1 MKNIN
6 KTEKGAGFL
15 NRLILPVL
23 AIWACLLTTSPAFG
37 EQQTAVKDFRGKT
50 VMVPAE
56 INRVIT
62 ISDGLVEGVMT
73 RLGEAHKIVAI
84 GSECIPKAWSCD
96 IPHKNGSSFAFKDG
110 MNTVT
115 YLNPNFKDLP
125 LVAKYGV
132 GFSYERVAEL
142 SPDLIIIRTGS
153 CTLSQGKD
161 ILDKTIGL
169 LEALGIPLVVLQ
181 GPNATS
187 NPCIESISREIQ
199 IIGQV
204 FQKEDQ
210 ALALAG
216 YLESCVEMVRK
227 RTADLTAGQE
237 KRLLLLGLSPKAR
250 TQGGAGHVK
259 GVDTLQT
266 FLLEEVIRAQNAYT
280 GAGAWNIL
288 NTEQLLA
295 LDPDLIVLVT
305 AWGYHPP
312 EELYFA
318 PYYEGLREMRAVKNK
333 AVVSLPW
340 TPCNC
345 EKRLE
350 YPIDVMV
357 MAMAAYP
364 ERFKDISLEKWLLDF
379 YQKVYKVDEK
389 TADQLISRQW
399 MDWVRGK

>member
-1 MKNIN
+1 MKKIN
-6 KTEKGAGFL
+6 KTDKEAGFPGG
-15 NRLILPVL
+15 LIWPVL
-23 AIWACLLTTSPAFG
+23 VIWACFLTTGPAFG
-37 EQQTAVKDFRGKT
+37 EQQTAVEDFRGKT
-50 VMVPAE
+50 VMVPAK

-62 ISDGLVEGVMT
+62 ISDGMVEGIMT
-73 RLGEAHKIVAI
+73 CLGEAHKIVAL
-84 GSECIPKAWSCD
+84 GSECIPRVWSYD
-96 IPHKNGSSFAFKDG
+96 IPHKNGTSFPYKEG
-110 MNTVT
+110 MTTVT
-115 YLNPNFKDLP
+115 CLNPNFKDLP

-132 GFSYERVAEL
+132 GISYERVAEL
-142 SPDLIIIRTGS
+142 SPDLIIIRLGS
-153 CTLSQGKD
+153 CTLSQGRD

-169 LEALGIPLVVLQ
+169 LEALGVPLVVLH
-181 GPNATS
+181 GPNAT
-187 NPCIESISREIQ
+187 PEPDIESISREIQ
-199 IIGQV
+199 IMGQV
-204 FQKEDQ
+204 FQKEEQ
-210 ALALAG
+210 ALALAQ
-216 YLESCVEMVRK
+216 YLESCVEMVEK
-227 RTADLTAGQE
+227 RTAGIPPDQE

-266 FLLEEVIRAQNAYT
+266 FFLEEVIRAQNAYT

-318 PYYEGLREMRAVKNK
+318 PYYEGLQEMRAVKNK

-357 MAMAAYP
+357 MAKAAYP
-364 ERFKDISLEKWLLDF
+364 ERFKDINLAQWLLDF
-379 YQKVYKVDEK
+379 YQTVYKVDEE